1 MLKLV
6 SKLGHLQARFRAVH
20 LMFKLP
26 NDREITEHKVF
37 FKEITCKIY
46 PILWSKSRFFNTGAT
61 SRPFNRWKRKIF
73 ISNITLGGHKPI
85 QKCFTASE
93 HAIFNKN
100 RSKIENSTQV
110 QPSRD
115 CFLAISTCFQRVFD
129 CIRLHKLILP

>member
-1 MLKLV
+1 MV
-6 SKLGHLQARFRAVH
+6 SKLSYLQARFPAAH
-20 LMFKLP
+20 FMFKLL

-37 FKEITCKIY
+37 FKKITCKIY
-46 PILWSKSRFFNTGAT
+46 PILGSKSRFFNTGAT
-61 SRPFNRWKRKIF
+61 SKSFNKWKRKILF
-73 ISNITLGGHKPI
+73 SNITWSGHKPV

-115 CFLAISTCFQRVFD
+115 SFLAISTCFQRVFD
-129 CIRLHKLILP
+129 CIRSHKLFLP